1 MGVFLGLFYY
11 PKGISAQ
18 CQIFFFCKT
27 FYRLGLNSSLCLK
40 AVRETVTCCQF
51 NHKTTKSL
59 VFHAAMDSFMQTQR
73 RPREIFLFCHITE
86 QHISKNDSNL
96 VKHFFMPA
104 TDESIN

>member
-1 MGVFLGLFYY
+1 MLSVR
-11 PKGISAQ
+11 
-18 CQIFFFCKT
+18 FFFCKT